1 MNMQYRKQ
9 KKWCSVLAAAAVLC
23 CQASLFPA
31 APAASA
37 SCSGGGLT
45 TVQGFPLTQE
55 TAAADT
61 GVRLYGAGRV
71 TAADQTS
78 YDEDCFASYDG
89 YAALTAAQKTL
100 YDTMKNAAHTF
111 YRSSD
116 DADTVSYTG
125 GSMECFGA
133 ISNGDASLTTE
144 DVTRVV
150 SMFRNDNP
158 IYFFIGSSFLYSTRY
173 DPWSGDSYIDAVYVS
188 CEDAYTDGS
197 QRQKERKLLEAQ
209 IAAVQ
214 QQVDAA
220 DTALE
225 KAAAAH
231 DWLVENLSY
240 AYDADGNPDS
250 SMTSHSIVG
259 AFDSR
264 YYAAVCEGYAK
275 SFQLLMNAAGVS
287 NFYIVGL
294 GDGGGHA
301 WNMAQMDDGNYYY
314 FDVTW
319 DDTAETDR
327 YFAAGE
333 TSFSKNHVPYSY
345 DKNKWEFLYDLPEV
359 PGDAYSGDAGTLYQD
374 GDFTYRLFDGAAVL
388 VAYTGDSEAVTVPDT
403 ADGLP
408 VTAVKGAFSGD
419 ADLQTV
425 SLPDSVTALS
435 YGDGGTGAF
444 EGCVSLKKIAFS
456 KNLSQIGYHTFRSCS
471 ALEYAALPE
480 TTVWLGAGAFGDCNS
495 LAALE
500 VHAPDCRFVSSAA
513 VYADTTL
520 YGYSGSS
527 AEKFAD
533 KFDRRFVLLESVTT
547 TSASTTAVT
556 TETTASRITTAASS
570 ETGSTESSVTG
581 SAVTEPEEN
590 YLLGDLDGDSAY
602 ALSDLVLMN
611 QYLLGSFHAAAAQRA
626 AMDCYADGRI
636 DARDSQTLAG
646 FLILLVPGLP
656 VLPE

>member
-1 MNMQYRKQ
+1 MQYRKQ
-9 KKWCSVLAAAAVLC
+9 KKWLSVLAVAAVLG
-23 CQASLFPA
+23 CQASLL
-31 APAASA
+31 PAASA
-37 SCSGGGLT
+37 AAAPCSGGGLT
-45 TVQGFPLTQE
+45 TVQGFPLAQE

-100 YDTMKNAAHTF
+100 YDAMKNAAHTF

-125 GSMECFGA
+125 GSMQCFGA
-133 ISNGDASLTTE
+133 VSNSDTSLTTE

-197 QRQKERKLLEAQ
+197 QRQAERKLLETQ

-214 QQVDAA
+214 QQVDTA
-220 DTALE
+220 DTALG
-225 KAAAAH
+225 KATAAH
-231 DWLVENLSY
+231 DWLVETLSY

-264 YYAAVCEGYAK
+264 YHTAVCEGYAK
-275 SFQLLMNAAGVS
+275 SFQLLMNAVGVS

-294 GDGGGHA
+294 GNGGGHA

-314 FDVTW
+314 FDATW

-333 TSFSKNHVPYSY
+333 TDFSVDHAPYTY
-345 DKNKWEFLYDLPEV
+345 DKTKWEFLYDLPEV
-359 PGDAYSGDAGTLYQD
+359 PADSYSGDAGTLYQK
-374 GDFTYRLFDGAAVL
+374 GDFTYRLFDGEAVL

-444 EGCVSLKKIAFS
+444 EGCVSLKEIAFPEV
-456 KNLSQIGYHTFRSCS
+456 LSRIEYHTFRNCS
-471 ALEYAALPE
+471 ALEYAVLPK
-480 TTVWLGAGAFGDCNS
+480 TTNWLGAEAFGNCNS
-495 LAALE
+495 LTALE
-500 VHAPDCRFVSSAA
+500 VHAPDCVFVSSAA
-513 VYADTTL
+513 VYEDTTL

-527 AEKFAD
+527 AEQFAD
-533 KFDRRFVLLESVTT
+533 QFSRRFVSLESVTT
-547 TSASTTAVT
+547 TSASTTTAATDT
-556 TETTASRITTAASS
+556 TTSRITTAASS
-570 ETGSTESSVTG
+570 ETEPTDSSATGSVT
-581 SAVTEPEEN
+581 TEPEDAYPLADLN
-590 YLLGDLDGDSAY
+590 GDGAY
-602 ALSDLVLMN
+602 ELSDLVLMN
-611 QYLLGSFHAAAAQRA
+611 QYLLGSFHATAAQKA

-636 DARDSQTLAG
+636 DARDSQVLAG